1 MTADRPLQD
10 MGPVAI
16 TGASSGIGEAVA
28 HALGAAG
35 VTTICLDR
43 EPPRRP
49 APTAVYRALDVTEEA
64 AVALAIAAAE
74 AEVGPLAGLVNA
86 AGILGKV
93 HAPDRL
99 RLADWERELRV
110 DLTGTW
116 ICARAVG
123 SRMAARGGGS
133 IVNVASVAGMT
144 ASPAHAYSA
153 AKAGV
158 ISLTRTLARA
168 WGRNGVRVNAVSPGF
183 TQTPALAKGID
194 LSVLDAARIAE
205 ATALGRLLH
214 PDEIADVI
222 VWLLGSG
229 SRGVTGINL
238 PVDGGFLAGATW
250 SAYGAER

>member
-1 MTADRPLQD
+1 MIADRTLQTL
-10 MGPVAI
+10 GPVAI

-28 HALGAAG
+28 HALDAAG

-43 EPPRRP
+43 EPPHRP
-49 APTAVYRALDVTEEA
+49 APKGLYMALDVTQEA
-64 AVALAIAAAE
+64 EVDLTIAAAE

-116 ICARAVG
+116 ICARAAG

-133 IVNVASVAGMT
+133 IVNIASVAGMT

-183 TQTPALAKGID
+183 TETPALAKGID
-194 LSVLDAARIAE
+194 VGVLDAARIAE
-205 ATALGRLLH
+205 ATALGRLLQ
-214 PDEIADVI
+214 PGEIADAI
-222 VWLLGSG
+222 VWLLGAG

-250 SAYGAER
+250 SAYGTEP

>member
-1 MTADRPLQD
+1 MTADRALQPL
-10 MGPVAI
+10 GPIAV

-28 HALGAAG
+28 QVLDAAG
-35 VTTICLDR
+35 VTVIGLDR
-43 EPPRRP
+43 QPPNRP
-49 APTAVYRALDVTEEA
+49 VARGVYMALDVTHEDE
-64 AVALAIAAAE
+64 VESTIAAIE
-74 AEVGPLAGLVNA
+74 SDVGPLAGLVNA

-93 HAPDRL
+93 HRPERL
-99 RLADWERELRV
+99 RLADWDRELRV

-123 SRMAARGGGS
+123 PRMAARGGGS

-168 WGRNGVRVNAVSPGF
+168 WGRQGVRVNAVSPGF
-183 TQTPALAKGID
+183 TQTPALAKGVEAG
-194 LSVLDAARIAE
+194 VLDASRIAE
-205 ATALGRLLH
+205 ATALGRLLEAS
-214 PDEIADVI
+214 EIADAI
-222 VWLLGSG
+222 VWLLSAG

-250 SAYGAER
+250 SAYGAET